1 MIVRQKLPVIA
12 NVCNGFIRL
21 VPMPELAKALWTPT
35 DERIAQSRMNRFATR
50 VNKSADLHAW
60 SVAQPSEFW
69 SEVWDECAMV
79 GTKGD
84 RTFVPNAAG
93 SPISTGK
100 FFPDAQLSV
109 VQNFLQNCVNGNG
122 ASEALVAIDERGA
135 RRSCTWDALSLRV
148 AAIAGSLAQLGVVA
162 GDRVV
167 AWLPNS
173 IEAVEVMLGA
183 ASLGAVFSSASP
195 DFGANGVTDR
205 FGQIEPKVLVAVDGY
220 RYNGKDFDCLE
231 RLTEIRAG
239 LPTLVATI
247 LVSNVSVG
255 EHSRDGLID
264 YESFVSSG
272 MASPVAPRRFGF
284 DHPWYVLYS
293 SGTTGVP
300 KCIVHRTGGVL
311 LQHMKEQQLHCD
323 LGQDDRVMYF
333 TTTGWMMW
341 NWLVSVLAS
350 GATAVLFDGAPTM
363 PNTDR
368 LFDIVDS
375 EKITLLGVS
384 AKYIDSVRKAGIEPR
399 TSHNLN
405 SLRTIC
411 STGSPLSPEGF
422 DWVYTSVKQD
432 VHLSSISGGTDL
444 CACFVGGDP
453 TRPIYRGEIQ
463 GPMLGMASDAVSD
476 LVSDENGEH
485 RSLID
490 QPGIAGELVCRQPF
504 PSTPL
509 GFWNDGR
516 DGAPDPMQPGPKY
529 LSAYFERIPGMWA
542 QGDFASWTQHQGMV
556 IHGRS
561 DTTLNPGGVRIG
573 TAEITRVVEQHP
585 GVLESLVFGQE
596 IDNDVRIVLLVR
608 LAQGVTLTDELI
620 GDIKS
625 RIRVACT
632 PRHVPGL
639 VVEVSDLPR
648 TRSNKLVE
656 LALADAV
663 NGRPVRNS
671 EAIANP
677 ECIWQIVE
685 TLKSQR

>member
-1 MIVRQKLPVIA
+1 LVARQKLLVIV
-12 NVCNGFIRL
+12 NTYNDFIRL
-21 VPMPELAKALWTPT
+21 VPMSELAKALWVPT
-35 DERIAQSRMNRFATR
+35 DERIANSRMSRFAKK
-50 VNKSADLHAW
+50 VNRPADLYAW
-60 SVAQPSEFW
+60 SIAQPSEFW
-69 SEVWDECAMV
+69 SQVWDECGV
-79 GTKGD
+79 IGQKGD
-84 RTFVPNAAG
+84 RAFVPNIAG
-93 SPISTGK
+93 APISTAK
-100 FFPDAQLSV
+100 FFPDAELSIV
-109 VQNFLQNCVNGNG
+109 ENFLRNSGTKHG
-122 ASEALVAIDERGA
+122 ASEALVAIDESGS
-135 RRSCTWDALSLRV
+135 RRSRTWDDLAVRA
-148 AAIAGSLAQLGVVA
+148 AAIASALMQHGVVA
-162 GDRVV
+162 GDRVA

-173 IEAVEVMLGA
+173 LEAVEVMLGA
-183 ASLGAVFSSASP
+183 ASVGAVFSSASP

-231 RLTEIRAG
+231 RLTQIRAG
-239 LPTLVATI
+239 MPTLVATV
-247 LVSNVSVG
+247 LVSNVNVG
-255 EHSRDGLID
+255 EHSRDGLLD

-272 MASPVAPRRFGF
+272 MSSPVAPRRFGF

-311 LQHMKEQQLHCD
+311 IQHMKEHQLHCD
-323 LGQDDRVMYF
+323 IRQDDRVMYF

-375 EKITLLGVS
+375 EKISMLGVS
-384 AKYIDSVRKAGIEPR
+384 AKYIDSIRKAGVEPR
-399 TSHNLN
+399 TSHKLQ
-405 SLRTIC
+405 SLHTIC

-422 DWVYTSVKQD
+422 DWVYASVKHD

-463 GPMLGMASDAVSD
+463 GPMLGMASDAV
-476 LVSDENGEH
+476 DENSS
-485 RSLID
+485 SLSD
-490 QPGIAGELVCRQPF
+490 QPGVAGELVCRQPF

-516 DGAPDPMQPGPKY
+516 DGSPDPMQPGPKY

-542 QGDFASWTQHQGMV
+542 QGDFASWTQHHGIV

-585 GVLESLVFGQE
+585 DVLESLVFGQE

-608 LAQGVTLTDELI
+608 LAKGVTLNNQLI
-620 GDIKS
+620 VDIKS

-632 PRHVPGL
+632 PRHVPAL

-685 TLKSQR
+685 LLKSQR

>member
-1 MIVRQKLPVIA
+1 
-12 NVCNGFIRL
+12 
-21 VPMPELAKALWTPT
+21 MPESAKALWMPT
-35 DERIAQSRMNRFATR
+35 VERIAKSRIHRFAKK
-50 VNKSADLHAW
+50 VNSPADLHAW
-60 SVAQPSEFW
+60 SVAHLSDFW
-69 SEVWDECAMV
+69 LEVWEDCGV
-79 GTKGD
+79 IGHKGD
-84 RTFVPNAAG
+84 RAFVPNAVGA
-93 SPISTGK
+93 PISTAR
-100 FFPDAQLSV
+100 FFPDAQLSIV
-109 VQNFLQNCVNGNG
+109 ENFLRKSGTAQGS
-122 ASEALVAIDERGA
+122 SEALVAIDESGA
-135 RRSCTWDALSLRV
+135 RRARTWDDLALRV
-148 AAIAGSLAQLGVVA
+148 AAIAGSLKQLGVVA
-162 GDRVV
+162 GDRVA

-183 ASLGAVFSSASP
+183 ASLGAIFSSASP
-195 DFGANGVTDR
+195 DFGANGVIDR

-220 RYNGKDFDCLE
+220 RYSGKNFDCLE

-239 LPTLVATI
+239 LPTLVATV
-247 LVSNVSVG
+247 LVNNVSVG
-255 EHSRDGLID
+255 DHRRDGLLD
-264 YESFVSSG
+264 YENFVSSG
-272 MASPVAPRRFGF
+272 LSSPVSPERFGF

-311 LQHMKEQQLHCD
+311 IQHMKEHQLHCD
-323 LGQDDRVMYF
+323 LGDEDRVMYF

-350 GATAVLFDGAPTM
+350 GATAVLFDGAPTT
-363 PNTDR
+363 PNTAR

-399 TSHNLN
+399 TSHGLQ
-405 SLRTIC
+405 SLHTIC

-422 DWVYTSVKQD
+422 DWVYESVKQD

-476 LVSDENGEH
+476 ATNDKEGIY

-516 DGAPDPMQPGPKY
+516 VGAPDSMQPGPKY

-542 QGDFASWTQHQGMV
+542 QGDFASWTPHHGIV

-608 LAQGVTLTDELI
+608 LTEGVSLSEELI
-620 GDIKS
+620 ADIKS

-639 VVEVSDLPR
+639 VVEVQDLPR

-685 TLKSQR
+685 LLKSQR

>member
-1 MIVRQKLPVIA
+1 MSD
-12 NVCNGFIRL
+12 
-21 VPMPELAKALWTPT
+21 LAKALWTPT
-35 DERIAQSRMNRFATR
+35 EERVARSRMNKFAKK
-50 VNKSADLHAW
+50 VKKADDLYSW
-60 SVAQPSEFW
+60 SIEQPSEFW
-69 SEVWDECAMV
+69 SQVWDEC
-79 GTKGD
+79 GFIGHKGD
-84 RTFVPNAAG
+84 RVFVSNSATA
-93 SPISTGK
+93 PISTAR
-100 FFPDAQLSV
+100 FFPDAQLSIV
-109 VQNFLQNCVNGNG
+109 ENFLRKSGTTHG
-122 ASEALVAIDERGA
+122 GGEALVAIDESGL
-135 RRSCTWDALSLRV
+135 RRSRTWDDLALRV
-148 AAIAGSLAQLGVVA
+148 GAIASALVQLGVVA
-162 GDRVV
+162 GDRVA

-183 ASLGAVFSSASP
+183 ASIGAVFSSASP

-220 RYNGKDFDCLE
+220 RYNGKNFDCLE
-231 RLTEIRAG
+231 RLTQIRAG
-239 LPTLVATI
+239 LPTLEATI
-247 LVSNVSVG
+247 LVSNVTVG
-255 EHSRDGLID
+255 EHSRDGFLD

-272 MASPVAPRRFGF
+272 VSSPVVPRLFGF

-311 LQHMKEQQLHCD
+311 IQHMKEHQLHCD
-323 LGQDDRVMYF
+323 LGEYDRVMYF

-350 GATAVLFDGAPTM
+350 GATAVLFDGAPTA
-363 PNTDR
+363 PNTAR

-399 TSHNLN
+399 SSHNLN

-476 LVSDENGEH
+476 EDD
-485 RSLID
+485 RYQSLFD
-490 QPGIAGELVCRQPF
+490 QPGVAGELVCRQAF

-516 DGAPDPMQPGPKY
+516 DGAPDPAQPGPKY

-542 QGDFASWTQHQGMV
+542 QGDFASWTPRHGIV

-573 TAEITRVVEQHP
+573 TAEITRVVEQHL

-608 LAQGVTLTDELI
+608 LAEGDSLTDEVI

-625 RIRVACT
+625 RIRAACT
-632 PRHVPGL
+632 PRHVPAL
-639 VVEVSDLPR
+639 VVQVSDLPR

-685 TLKSQR
+685 LLKSQR

>member
-1 MIVRQKLPVIA
+1 
-12 NVCNGFIRL
+12 
-21 VPMPELAKALWTPT
+21 MPELAKALWTPT
-35 DERIAQSRMNRFATR
+35 DERVAQSRMNQFAKK
-50 VNKSADLHAW
+50 VGKSDDLYAW
-60 SVAQPSEFW
+60 SIAQTGEFW
-69 SEVWDECAMV
+69 SQVWDECGV
-79 GTKGD
+79 IGHKGD
-84 RTFVPNAAG
+84 RVFVRNNAAA
-93 SPISTGK
+93 PISTAR
-100 FFPDAQLSV
+100 FFPDAQLSIV
-109 VQNFLQNCVNGNG
+109 ENFLRKSGTSDG
-122 ASEALVAIDERGA
+122 ASEALVSIDENGFRKS
-135 RRSCTWDALSLRV
+135 RSWNELALRV
-148 AAIAGSLAQLGVVA
+148 AAIASALRQLGVIP
-162 GDRVV
+162 GDRVA

-183 ASLGAVFSSASP
+183 ASIGAVFSSASP

-231 RLTEIRAG
+231 RLVQIRDG
-239 LPTLVATI
+239 LPTLAATV
-247 LVSNVSVG
+247 LVSNVSVS
-255 EHSRDGLID
+255 EYTREGLLD

-272 MASPVAPRRFGF
+272 MSSPVVPQRFDF

-311 LQHMKEQQLHCD
+311 IQHMKEHQLHCD
-323 LGQDDRVMYF
+323 LGEDDRVMYF

-350 GATAVLFDGAPTM
+350 GSTAVLFDGAPTA
-363 PNTDR
+363 PNTAR

-375 EKITLLGVS
+375 EKLTLLGVS

-399 TSHNLN
+399 TSHNLQ
-405 SLRTIC
+405 SLHTIC

-453 TRPIYRGEIQ
+453 TRPVYRGEIQ
-463 GPMLGMASDAVSD
+463 GPMLGMASDAVGD

-485 RSLID
+485 RSLIH
-490 QPGIAGELVCRQPF
+490 QPGVAGELVCRQAF

-542 QGDFASWTQHQGMV
+542 QGDFASWTQHHGMV

-608 LAQGVTLTDELI
+608 LAEGDTLTDELVN
-620 GDIKS
+620 DIKS
-625 RIRVACT
+625 RIRAACT
-632 PRHVPGL
+632 PRHVPAL
-639 VVEVSDLPR
+639 VVQVSDLPR

-685 TLKSQR
+685 LLKSQR

>member
-1 MIVRQKLPVIA
+1 
-12 NVCNGFIRL
+12 
-21 VPMPELAKALWTPT
+21 
-35 DERIAQSRMNRFATR
+35 
-50 VNKSADLHAW
+50 
-60 SVAQPSEFW
+60 
-69 SEVWDECAMV
+69 
-79 GTKGD
+79 
-84 RTFVPNAAG
+84 
-93 SPISTGK
+93 
-100 FFPDAQLSV
+100 
-109 VQNFLQNCVNGNG
+109 
-122 ASEALVAIDERGA
+122 
-135 RRSCTWDALSLRV
+135 
-148 AAIAGSLAQLGVVA
+148 
-162 GDRVV
+162 
-167 AWLPNS
+167 
-173 IEAVEVMLGA
+173 
-183 ASLGAVFSSASP
+183 
-195 DFGANGVTDR
+195 VTDR
-205 FGQIEPKVLVAVDGY
+205 FGQIEPKVLIAVDGY
-220 RYNGKDFDCLE
+220 RYNGKDFDCLD
-231 RLTEIRAG
+231 RLTQIRAG
-239 LPTLVATI
+239 LPTVVATV

-255 EHSRDGLID
+255 EHSRDGLLD
-264 YESFVSSG
+264 YEKFVSSG
-272 MASPVAPRRFGF
+272 LSSPVAPQRFGF

-311 LQHMKEQQLHCD
+311 IQHMKEHQLHCD
-323 LGQDDRVMYF
+323 IGQDDRVMYF

-375 EKITLLGVS
+375 EHITLLGVS
-384 AKYIDSVRKAGIEPR
+384 AKYIDSVRKASIEPR
-399 TSHNLN
+399 TSHNLQ
-405 SLRTIC
+405 SLHTIC

-422 DWVYTSVKQD
+422 DWVYASIKHD

-453 TRPIYRGEIQ
+453 TRPVYRGEIQ
-463 GPMLGMASDAVSD
+463 GPMLGMASDAVDSN
-476 LVSDENGEH
+476 SI
-485 RSLID
+485 SLID
-490 QPGIAGELVCRQPF
+490 QPGVAGELVCRQPF

-509 GFWNDGR
+509 GFWNDGK

-542 QGDFASWTQHQGMV
+542 QGDFASWTPNRGMV

-585 GVLESLVFGQE
+585 DVLESLVFGQE

-608 LAQGVTLTDELI
+608 LAEGVALTDQLI

-632 PRHVPGL
+632 PRHVPAL

-685 TLKSQR
+685 LLKSQR

>member
-1 MIVRQKLPVIA
+1 MS
-12 NVCNGFIRL
+12 
-21 VPMPELAKALWTPT
+21 ELAKALWNPT
-35 DERIAQSRMNRFATR
+35 DERIANSRMSRFAKK

-60 SVAQPSEFW
+60 SIAQPSEFW
-69 SEVWDECAMV
+69 SQVWDDCGV
-79 GTKGD
+79 IGQKGD
-84 RTFVPNAAG
+84 RAFVPNSAG
-93 SPISTGK
+93 APISTAK
-100 FFPDAQLSV
+100 FFPDAELSV
-109 VQNFLQNCVNGNG
+109 VENFLRNSGTKHG
-122 ASEALVAIDERGA
+122 ASEALVAIDESGS
-135 RRSCTWDALSLRV
+135 RRSRTWDDLAVRV
-148 AAIAGSLAQLGVVA
+148 AAIASALRQLGVVA
-162 GDRVV
+162 GDRVA

-173 IEAVEVMLGA
+173 LEAVEVMLGA
-183 ASLGAVFSSASP
+183 ASIGAVFSSASP

-205 FGQIEPKVLVAVDGY
+205 FGQIEPKVLIAVDGY
-220 RYNGKDFDCLE
+220 RYNGKDFDCLD
-231 RLTEIRAG
+231 RLTQIRAG
-239 LPTLVATI
+239 LPTVVATV
-247 LVSNVSVG
+247 LVSNVNVG
-255 EHSRDGLID
+255 EHSRDGLLD
-264 YESFVSSG
+264 YEKFVSSG
-272 MASPVAPRRFGF
+272 LSSPVAPLRFGF

-311 LQHMKEQQLHCD
+311 IQHMKEHQLHCD
-323 LGQDDRVMYF
+323 IGQDDRVMYF

-368 LFDIVDS
+368 LLDIVDS
-375 EKITLLGVS
+375 EKISLLGVS
-384 AKYIDSVRKAGIEPR
+384 AKYIDSVRKTGIEPR
-399 TSHNLN
+399 TSHKLQ
-405 SLRTIC
+405 SLHAIC

-422 DWVYTSVKQD
+422 DWVYASIKHD

-453 TRPIYRGEIQ
+453 TRPVYRGEIQ
-463 GPMLGMASDAVSD
+463 GPMLGMASDAVDSN
-476 LVSDENGEH
+476 SI
-485 RSLID
+485 SLID
-490 QPGIAGELVCRQPF
+490 QPGVAGELVCRQPF

-509 GFWNDGR
+509 GFWNDGK
-516 DGAPDPMQPGPKY
+516 DGAPDSMQPGPKY

-542 QGDFASWTQHQGMV
+542 QGDFASWTPNRGMV

-585 GVLESLVFGQE
+585 DVLESLVFGQE
-596 IDNDVRIVLLVR
+596 IDDDVRIVLLVR
-608 LAQGVTLTDELI
+608 LAEGVALTDQLI

-632 PRHVPGL
+632 PRHVPAL

-685 TLKSQR
+685 LLKSQR

>member
-1 MIVRQKLPVIA
+1 MS
-12 NVCNGFIRL
+12 
-21 VPMPELAKALWTPT
+21 ELAKALWIPT
-35 DERIAQSRMNRFATR
+35 DERIANSRMSRFAKK
-50 VNKSADLHAW
+50 VNKTADLHAW
-60 SVAQPSEFW
+60 SIAQPSEFW
-69 SEVWDECAMV
+69 SQVWDECGV
-79 GTKGD
+79 IGYKGN
-84 RTFVPNAAG
+84 RAFVPNNADA
-93 SPISTGK
+93 PISTAK
-100 FFPDAQLSV
+100 FFPDAQLSIV
-109 VQNFLQNCVNGNG
+109 ENFLRNSGTAHG
-122 ASEALVAIDERGA
+122 ANEALVAIDESGS
-135 RRSCTWDALSLRV
+135 RRSRTWDELAVRV
-148 AAIAGSLAQLGVVA
+148 AAIASALRQVGVVA
-162 GDRVV
+162 GDRVAV
-167 AWLPNS
+167 WLPNS
-173 IEAVEVMLGA
+173 LEAVEVMLGA
-183 ASLGAVFSSASP
+183 ASIGAVFSSASP

-231 RLTEIRAG
+231 RLAQIRAG
-239 LPTLVATI
+239 LPTVVATV

-255 EHSRDGLID
+255 EHNRDGLLD
-264 YESFVSSG
+264 YEEFVSSG
-272 MASPVAPRRFGF
+272 LLSPVAPQRFGF

-311 LQHMKEQQLHCD
+311 IQHMKEHQLHCD
-323 LGQDDRVMYF
+323 IGQDDRVMYF

-350 GATAVLFDGAPTM
+350 GATAVLFDGAPTT
-363 PNTDR
+363 PNTAR

-399 TSHNLN
+399 ASH
-405 SLRTIC
+405 SLQSLHTIC

-422 DWVYTSVKQD
+422 DWVYASVKQD

-463 GPMLGMASDAVSD
+463 GPMLGMASDAVDSN
-476 LVSDENGEH
+476 SI
-485 RSLID
+485 SLID
-490 QPGIAGELVCRQPF
+490 QPGVAGELVCRQPF

-516 DGAPDPMQPGPKY
+516 DGAPDSMLPGPKY

-542 QGDFASWTQHQGMV
+542 QGDFASWTQHQGIV

-585 GVLESLVFGQE
+585 DVLESLVFGQE

-608 LAQGVTLTDELI
+608 LVDGVMFSDELA

-632 PRHVPGL
+632 PRHVPAL
-639 VVEVSDLPR
+639 VVQVSDLPR

-656 LALADAV
+656 LAVADAV

-685 TLKSQR
+685 LLKSQR

>member
-1 MIVRQKLPVIA
+1 MVARQKLPVIV
-12 NVCNGFIRL
+12 NTYNGFTRL
-21 VPMPELAKALWTPT
+21 VPMSQLAKALWAPT
-35 DERIAQSRMNRFATR
+35 DERIAKSRMNRFATR
-50 VNKSADLHAW
+50 LNKSGDLYAW
-60 SVAQPSEFW
+60 SVAQFGEFW
-69 SEVWDECAMV
+69 SEIWDECAIV

-84 RTFVPNAAG
+84 RAFIPNSAG
-93 SPISTGK
+93 TPISTAK
-100 FFPDAQLSV
+100 FFPNAQLSV
-109 VQNFLQNCVNGNG
+109 VENLLRKSGTEHG
-122 ASEALVAIDERGA
+122 GSDALVAIDENGT
-135 RRSCTWDALSLRV
+135 RRSRTWDELALRV
-148 AAIAGSLAQLGVVA
+148 AAIAGSLEQLGVVA

-195 DFGANGVTDR
+195 DFGTNGVTDR

-231 RLTEIRAG
+231 RLTQIRAG
-239 LPTLVATI
+239 LPTLVATV
-247 LVSNVSVG
+247 LVSNMNVDN
-255 EHSRDGLID
+255 HSREGLLD
-264 YESFVSSG
+264 YESFVSRG
-272 MASPVAPRRFGF
+272 MVSPVAPKRFGF

-311 LQHMKEQQLHCD
+311 IQHMKEHQLHCN
-323 LGQDDRVMYF
+323 LGDDDRVMYF

-350 GATAVLFDGAPTM
+350 GSTAVLFDGAPTT
-363 PNTDR
+363 PNTAR

-399 TSHNLN
+399 TSHNLH
-405 SLRTIC
+405 SLQTIC

-463 GPMLGMASDAVSD
+463 GPMLGMASDAVD
-476 LVSDENGEH
+476 DESN
-485 RSLID
+485 SLID
-490 QPGIAGELVCRQPF
+490 RPGIAGELVCRQPF

-516 DGAPDPMQPGPKY
+516 VGAPDPMQPGPKY

-542 QGDFASWTQHQGMV
+542 QGDFASWTQHHGFV

-632 PRHVPGL
+632 PRHLPGL

-656 LALADAV
+656 LAVADAV

-685 TLKSQR
+685 LLKSQR

>member
-1 MIVRQKLPVIA
+1 MIDRQKLPVIA
-12 NVCNGFIRL
+12 NTCNGFIRL
-21 VPMPELAKALWTPT
+21 VPMNELAKALWTPT
-35 DERIAQSRMNRFATR
+35 DELIAQSRMNRFARR
-50 VNKSADLHAW
+50 VNKPVDLHAW

-84 RTFVPNAAG
+84 RTFVPNATG
-93 SPISTGK
+93 SPISTAK

-109 VQNFLQNCVNGNG
+109 VENFLQNCVNGNG
-122 ASEALVAIDERGA
+122 ASEALVAINERGA
-135 RRSCTWDALSLRV
+135 RRSRTWDELSLRV
-148 AAIAGSLAQLGVVA
+148 AAIAGSLEQLGVVA

-231 RLTEIRAG
+231 RLTQIRAG
-239 LPTLVATI
+239 LPTLVATV
-247 LVSNVSVG
+247 LVGNVSMG
-255 EHSRDGLID
+255 EHSRDGLLD

-311 LQHMKEQQLHCD
+311 LQHMKEQQLHFN
-323 LGQDDRVMYF
+323 LGIGDRMIYF

-384 AKYIDSVRKAGIEPR
+384 AKYIDSVRKAGVEPR
-399 TSHNLN
+399 TSH
-405 SLRTIC
+405 SLQSLHTIC

-422 DWVYTSVKQD
+422 DWVYASVKHD
-432 VHLSSISGGTDL
+432 VYLASVSGGTDL
-444 CACFVGGDP
+444 CSCFVGGDP

-463 GPMLGMASDAVSD
+463 GPMLGMASDAVDDKS
-476 LVSDENGEH
+476 N
-485 RSLID
+485 SLID

-542 QGDFASWTQHQGMV
+542 QGDFASWTQHHGMV

-608 LAQGVTLTDELI
+608 LVEGVTLTDEVVA
-620 GDIKS
+620 DVKS

-685 TLKSQR
+685 LLKSQR

>member
-1 MIVRQKLPVIA
+1 
-12 NVCNGFIRL
+12 
-21 VPMPELAKALWTPT
+21 MPDLAKALWTPT
-35 DERIAQSRMNRFATR
+35 DERVAQSRMNQFAKK
-50 VNKSADLHAW
+50 VGKSDDLYAW
-60 SVAQPSEFW
+60 SIAQTGEFW
-69 SEVWDECAMV
+69 SHVWDECAV
-79 GTKGD
+79 IGHKGD
-84 RTFVPNAAG
+84 QVFVPNIAG
-93 SPISTGK
+93 APISTAK
-100 FFPDAQLSV
+100 FFPHAQLSV
-109 VQNFLQNCVNGNG
+109 VENFLRKSGTQRG
-122 ASEALVAIDERGA
+122 SDEALVAIDESGA
-135 RRSCTWDALSLRV
+135 RRSRTWDDLALRV
-148 AAIAGSLAQLGVVA
+148 AAIASALKQMGVA
-162 GDRVV
+162 TGDRVA

-173 IEAVEVMLGA
+173 LEVVEVMLGA
-183 ASLGAVFSSASP
+183 ASIGAVFSSASP
-195 DFGANGVTDR
+195 DFGANGVIDR
-205 FGQIEPKVLVAVDGY
+205 FGQIEPKVLIAVDGY
-220 RYNGKDFDCLE
+220 RYNGKNFDCLE
-231 RLTEIRAG
+231 RLTQIRAG
-239 LPTLVATI
+239 LPTLVATV

-264 YESFVSSG
+264 YEKFVSSG
-272 MASPVAPRRFGF
+272 MSSPVAPQRFGF

-311 LQHMKEQQLHCD
+311 IQHMKEHQLHCD
-323 LGQDDRVMYF
+323 LGEDDRVMYF

-350 GATAVLFDGAPTM
+350 GSTAVLFDGAPTA

-384 AKYIDSVRKAGIEPR
+384 AKFIDSVRKAGIEPL
-399 TSHNLN
+399 TSHNLQ
-405 SLRTIC
+405 SLHTIC

-422 DWVYTSVKQD
+422 DWVYESVKHD

-463 GPMLGMASDAVSD
+463 GPMLGMASDTVDDKS
-476 LVSDENGEH
+476 N
-485 RSLID
+485 SLFN
-490 QPGIAGELVCRQPF
+490 QPGTAGELVCRQPF

-542 QGDFASWTQHQGMV
+542 QGDFASWTQHHGMV

-608 LAQGVTLTDELI
+608 LTEGAALTDELI

-639 VVEVSDLPR
+639 VVQVSDLPR

-685 TLKSQR
+685 LLKSQR

>member
-1 MIVRQKLPVIA
+1 M
-12 NVCNGFIRL
+12 
-21 VPMPELAKALWTPT
+21 
-35 DERIAQSRMNRFATR
+35 
-50 VNKSADLHAW
+50 
-60 SVAQPSEFW
+60 
-69 SEVWDECAMV
+69 
-79 GTKGD
+79 
-84 RTFVPNAAG
+84 
-93 SPISTGK
+93 
-100 FFPDAQLSV
+100 
-109 VQNFLQNCVNGNG
+109 
-122 ASEALVAIDERGA
+122 
-135 RRSCTWDALSLRV
+135 
-148 AAIAGSLAQLGVVA
+148 
-162 GDRVV
+162 
-167 AWLPNS
+167 
-173 IEAVEVMLGA
+173 
-183 ASLGAVFSSASP
+183 
-195 DFGANGVTDR
+195 
-205 FGQIEPKVLVAVDGY
+205 
-220 RYNGKDFDCLE
+220 
-231 RLTEIRAG
+231 
-239 LPTLVATI
+239 
-247 LVSNVSVG
+247 G
-255 EHSRDGLID
+255 EHSRDGLLD
-264 YESFVSSG
+264 YEKFVSSG
-272 MASPVAPRRFGF
+272 LSSPVAPRQFGF

-311 LQHMKEQQLHCD
+311 LQHMKEHQLHCD

-333 TTTGWMMW
+333 TTTGWVMW

-350 GATAVLFDGAPTM
+350 GATAVLFDGTPTM

-384 AKYIDSVRKAGIEPR
+384 AKYIDSVRKVGIEPR
-399 TSHNLN
+399 TTHKLE

-422 DWVYTSVKQD
+422 DWVYASVKQD

-444 CACFVGGDP
+444 CGCFVGGDP

-463 GPMLGMASDAVSD
+463 GPMLGMASDAVGD

-485 RSLID
+485 LSLID
-490 QPGIAGELVCRQPF
+490 QPGVAGELVCRQPF

-542 QGDFASWTQHQGMV
+542 QSDFASWTQHQGMV

-573 TAEITRVVEQHP
+573 TAEITRVVEQLP

-608 LAQGVTLTDELI
+608 LAEGITLTDQLT

-632 PRHVPGL
+632 PRHTPGL
-639 VVEVSDLPR
+639 VVQVQDLPR

-685 TLKSQR
+685 LLKSQR

>member
-1 MIVRQKLPVIA
+1 
-12 NVCNGFIRL
+12 
-21 VPMPELAKALWTPT
+21 
-35 DERIAQSRMNRFATR
+35 
-50 VNKSADLHAW
+50 
-60 SVAQPSEFW
+60 
-69 SEVWDECAMV
+69 
-79 GTKGD
+79 
-84 RTFVPNAAG
+84 
-93 SPISTGK
+93 
-100 FFPDAQLSV
+100 
-109 VQNFLQNCVNGNG
+109 
-122 ASEALVAIDERGA
+122 
-135 RRSCTWDALSLRV
+135 
-148 AAIAGSLAQLGVVA
+148 
-162 GDRVV
+162 
-167 AWLPNS
+167 
-173 IEAVEVMLGA
+173 
-183 ASLGAVFSSASP
+183 
-195 DFGANGVTDR
+195 
-205 FGQIEPKVLVAVDGY
+205 
-220 RYNGKDFDCLE
+220 
-231 RLTEIRAG
+231 
-239 LPTLVATI
+239 
-247 LVSNVSVG
+247 
-255 EHSRDGLID
+255 
-264 YESFVSSG
+264 
-272 MASPVAPRRFGF
+272 
-284 DHPWYVLYS
+284 
-293 SGTTGVP
+293 
-300 KCIVHRTGGVL
+300 
-311 LQHMKEQQLHCD
+311 
-323 LGQDDRVMYF
+323 
-333 TTTGWMMW
+333 
-341 NWLVSVLAS
+341 
-350 GATAVLFDGAPTM
+350 M

-384 AKYIDSVRKAGIEPR
+384 AKYIDSVRKAGIDPR
-399 TSHNLN
+399 TSHNLQ
-405 SLRTIC
+405 SLHTIC

-463 GPMLGMASDAVSD
+463 GPMLGMASDAVDDKS
-476 LVSDENGEH
+476 N
-485 RSLID
+485 SLID

-542 QGDFASWTQHQGMV
+542 QGDFASWTPHHGMV

-608 LAQGVTLTDELI
+608 LTEGTTLSDELI

>member
-1 MIVRQKLPVIA
+1 
-12 NVCNGFIRL
+12 
-21 VPMPELAKALWTPT
+21 MPQLAKALWTPT
-35 DERIAQSRMNRFATR
+35 VERIAKSRMNLFAKK
-50 VNKSADLHAW
+50 VNKTADLHAW

-69 SEVWDECAMV
+69 SQVWDDCGV
-79 GTKGD
+79 IGHKGD
-84 RTFVPNAAG
+84 RVFIPNSAG
-93 SPISTGK
+93 TPISTAK

-109 VQNFLQNCVNGNG
+109 VENFLRKSGTAHGV
-122 ASEALVAIDERGA
+122 SEALVAIDESGS
-135 RRSCTWDALSLRV
+135 RRSRTWDELALRV
-148 AAIAGSLAQLGVVA
+148 AAIASALRQHGVVA
-162 GDRVV
+162 GDRVT

-173 IEAVEVMLGA
+173 LEAVEVMLGA
-183 ASLGAVFSSASP
+183 VSIGAVFSSASP
-195 DFGANGVTDR
+195 DFGANGVIDR

-231 RLTEIRAG
+231 RLAQIRTG
-239 LPTLVATI
+239 LPTVVATV
-247 LVSNVSVG
+247 LVNNLSVG
-255 EHSRDGLID
+255 EHSREGLLE
-264 YESFVSSG
+264 YEKFVSSG
-272 MASPVAPRRFGF
+272 LSSPVAPQRFAF

-311 LQHMKEQQLHCD
+311 IQHMKEHQLHCD
-323 LGQDDRVMYF
+323 LGEDDRVMYF

-350 GATAVLFDGAPTM
+350 GASAVLFDGAPAA
-363 PNTDR
+363 PNTAR

-384 AKYIDSVRKAGIEPR
+384 AKYIDSMRKAGIDPR
-399 TSHNLN
+399 ASHILQ
-405 SLRTIC
+405 SLHTIC

-453 TRPIYRGEIQ
+453 TQPVYRGEIQ
-463 GPMLGMASDAVSD
+463 GPMLGMASDAVDDKS
-476 LVSDENGEH
+476 N
-485 RSLID
+485 SLID

-504 PSTPL
+504 PSTPI

-516 DGAPDPMQPGPKY
+516 DGAPDPMHPGPKY

-542 QGDFASWTQHQGMV
+542 QGDFASWTQHQGIV

-573 TAEITRVVEQHP
+573 TAEITRVVEQLP
-585 GVLESLVFGQE
+585 NVLESLVFGQE
-596 IDNDVRIVLLVR
+596 QDNDVRIVLLVR
-608 LAQGVTLTDELI
+608 LIDGSMLTDELV

-632 PRHVPGL
+632 PRHVPAL
-639 VVEVSDLPR
+639 VVQVSDLPR

-656 LALADAV
+656 LAVADAV

-685 TLKSQR
+685 LLKSQR

>member
-1 MIVRQKLPVIA
+1 MS
-12 NVCNGFIRL
+12 
-21 VPMPELAKALWTPT
+21 ELAKALWIPT
-35 DERIAQSRMNRFATR
+35 DERIANSRMSRFAKK
-50 VNKSADLHAW
+50 VNKTADLHAW
-60 SVAQPSEFW
+60 SIAQPSEFW
-69 SEVWDECAMV
+69 SQVWDECGV
-79 GTKGD
+79 IGYKGN
-84 RTFVPNAAG
+84 RAFVPNNAN
-93 SPISTGK
+93 SPISTAK
-100 FFPDAQLSV
+100 FFPDAQLSIV
-109 VQNFLQNCVNGNG
+109 ENFLRNSGTAHG
-122 ASEALVAIDERGA
+122 ANEALVAIDESGS
-135 RRSCTWDALSLRV
+135 RSSRTWDELAVRV
-148 AAIAGSLAQLGVVA
+148 AAIASALRQVGVVE
-162 GDRVV
+162 GDRVA

-173 IEAVEVMLGA
+173 LEAVEVMLGA
-183 ASLGAVFSSASP
+183 ASIGAVFSSASP

-231 RLTEIRAG
+231 RLAQIRAG
-239 LPTLVATI
+239 LPTVVATV

-255 EHSRDGLID
+255 EHNRDGLLD
-264 YESFVSSG
+264 YEEFVSSG
-272 MASPVAPRRFGF
+272 LLSPVAPQRFGF

-311 LQHMKEQQLHCD
+311 IQHMKEHQLHCD

-350 GATAVLFDGAPTM
+350 GATAVLFDGAPTT
-363 PNTDR
+363 PNTAR

-399 TSHNLN
+399 ASH
-405 SLRTIC
+405 SLQSLHTIC

-422 DWVYTSVKQD
+422 DWVYVSVKQD

-463 GPMLGMASDAVSD
+463 GPMLGMASDAVDSN
-476 LVSDENGEH
+476 SI
-485 RSLID
+485 SLID
-490 QPGIAGELVCRQPF
+490 QPGVAGELVCRQPF

-516 DGAPDPMQPGPKY
+516 DGAPDSMLPGPKY

-542 QGDFASWTQHQGMV
+542 QGDFASWTQHQGIV

-585 GVLESLVFGQE
+585 DVLESLVFGQE

-608 LAQGVTLTDELI
+608 LVDGVMFSDELV

-632 PRHVPGL
+632 PRHVPAL
-639 VVEVSDLPR
+639 VAQVSDLPR

-656 LALADAV
+656 LAVADAV

-685 TLKSQR
+685 LLKSQR

>member
-1 MIVRQKLPVIA
+1 
-12 NVCNGFIRL
+12 
-21 VPMPELAKALWTPT
+21 MPELAKALWTPT
-35 DERIAQSRMNRFATR
+35 DERVAQSRMNQFAKK
-50 VNKSADLHAW
+50 VGKSDDLYAW
-60 SVAQPSEFW
+60 SIAQTGEFW
-69 SEVWDECAMV
+69 SQVWDECGV
-79 GTKGD
+79 IGHKGD
-84 RTFVPNAAG
+84 RVFIPNNAAA
-93 SPISTGK
+93 PISTAR
-100 FFPDAQLSV
+100 FFPDAQLSIV
-109 VQNFLQNCVNGNG
+109 ENFLRKSGTSDG
-122 ASEALVAIDERGA
+122 ASEALVSIDENGFRKS
-135 RRSCTWDALSLRV
+135 RSWNELALRV
-148 AAIAGSLAQLGVVA
+148 AAIASALRQLGVIP
-162 GDRVV
+162 GDRVA

-183 ASLGAVFSSASP
+183 ASIGAVFSSASP

-231 RLTEIRAG
+231 RLVQIRDG
-239 LPTLVATI
+239 LPTLAATV
-247 LVSNVSVG
+247 LVSNVSVS
-255 EHSRDGLID
+255 EYTREGLLD

-272 MASPVAPRRFGF
+272 MSSPVAPQRFDF

-311 LQHMKEQQLHCD
+311 IQHMKEHQLHCD
-323 LGQDDRVMYF
+323 LGEDDRVMYF

-350 GATAVLFDGAPTM
+350 GSTAVLFDGAPTA
-363 PNTDR
+363 PNTAR

-375 EKITLLGVS
+375 EKLTLLGVS

-399 TSHNLN
+399 TSHNLQ
-405 SLRTIC
+405 SLHTIC

-444 CACFVGGDP
+444 CACFVGGDS
-453 TRPIYRGEIQ
+453 TRPVYRGEIQ
-463 GPMLGMASDAVSD
+463 GPMLGMASDAVSV
-476 LVSDENGEH
+476 LVSDEIGEH
-485 RSLID
+485 RSLVD
-490 QPGIAGELVCRQPF
+490 QPGIAGELVCRQAF

-516 DGAPDPMQPGPKY
+516 DGAPDPMQPGHKY

-542 QGDFASWTQHQGMV
+542 QGDFASWTQHHGMV

-585 GVLESLVFGQE
+585 VVLESLVFGQE

-608 LAQGVTLTDELI
+608 LAEGDTLTDELVN
-620 GDIKS
+620 DIKS
-625 RIRVACT
+625 RIRAACT
-632 PRHVPGL
+632 PRHVPAL
-639 VVEVSDLPR
+639 VVQVSDLPR

-685 TLKSQR
+685 LLKSQR

>member
-1 MIVRQKLPVIA
+1 MVVRLKLPVIV
-12 NVCNGFIRL
+12 NKCNGFIRL
-21 VPMPELAKALWTPT
+21 VPMPELAKALWIPT
-35 DERIAQSRMNRFATR
+35 DERIANSQMSRFAKK
-50 VNKSADLHAW
+50 VNRPSDLHAW
-60 SVAQPSEFW
+60 SVTQPSEFW

-84 RTFVPNAAG
+84 RAFVPNAAG
-93 SPISTGK
+93 APISTAR

-109 VQNFLQNCVNGNG
+109 VENFLRKSGTAHG
-122 ASEALVAIDERGA
+122 ANEALVAIDERGA
-135 RRSCTWDALSLRV
+135 RRSRTWDALSLRV
-148 AAIAGSLAQLGVVA
+148 AAIAGSLEQLGVVA

-195 DFGANGVTDR
+195 DFGANGVIDR

-231 RLTEIRAG
+231 RLTQIRAG

-255 EHSRDGLID
+255 EHSRDGLPD

-311 LQHMKEQQLHCD
+311 IQHMKEHQLHCD

-341 NWLVSVLAS
+341 NWLVSVQAS

-375 EKITLLGVS
+375 EKISLLGVS

-399 TSHNLN
+399 ASHNLQ
-405 SLRTIC
+405 SLHTIC

-422 DWVYTSVKQD
+422 DWVFESVKQD

-463 GPMLGMASDAVSD
+463 GPMLGMASDAVDDKS
-476 LVSDENGEH
+476 N
-485 RSLID
+485 SLID
-490 QPGIAGELVCRQPF
+490 RPGVAGELVCRQPF

-542 QGDFASWTQHQGMV
+542 QGDFASWTQHQGIV

-608 LAQGVTLTDELI
+608 LAEDMTLNDELI

-639 VVEVSDLPR
+639 VVAVSDLPR

-685 TLKSQR
+685 LLKSQR

>member
-1 MIVRQKLPVIA
+1 
-12 NVCNGFIRL
+12 
-21 VPMPELAKALWTPT
+21 MPDLAKALWTPT
-35 DERIAQSRMNRFATR
+35 DERIAKSRMNQFAKM
-50 VNKSADLHAW
+50 VNKSTGLYGW
-60 SVAQPSEFW
+60 SIAQPSEFW
-69 SEVWDECAMV
+69 SHLWDECGV
-79 GTKGD
+79 LGEKGD
-84 RTFVPNAAG
+84 VAFVPNAPG
-93 SPISTGK
+93 SPISTAR
-100 FFPDAQLSV
+100 FFPNAQLSV
-109 VQNFLQNCVNGNG
+109 VENFLRRSGTTRG
-122 ASEALVAIDERGA
+122 KSEALVAIDENGVRRG
-135 RRSCTWDALSLRV
+135 RTWDELALRV
-148 AAIAGSLAQLGVVA
+148 AAIASALQHCGVVA
-162 GDRVV
+162 GDRVA

-173 IEAVEVMLGA
+173 LEAVEVMLGA
-183 ASLGAVFSSASP
+183 ASIGAVFSSASP
-195 DFGANGVTDR
+195 DFGSNGVTDR
-205 FGQIEPKVLVAVDGY
+205 FGQIDPKVLVAVDGY

-231 RLTEIRAG
+231 RLVQIRAG

-255 EHSRDGLID
+255 EHSRDGLLD
-264 YESFVSSG
+264 YEEFVSSG
-272 MASPVAPRRFGF
+272 MSSPIAPQRFGF

-311 LQHMKEQQLHCD
+311 IQHMKEHQLHCNIAD
-323 LGQDDRVMYF
+323 DDRVMYF

-350 GATAVLFDGAPTM
+350 GATAVLFDGAPTA
-363 PNTDR
+363 PNTAR
-368 LFDIVDS
+368 LFDIVDH
-375 EKITLLGVS
+375 EKISLLGVS

-399 TSHNLN
+399 ASHNLQ
-405 SLRTIC
+405 SLNTIC

-422 DWVYTSVKQD
+422 DWVYTSVKHD

-453 TRPIYRGEIQ
+453 TRPLYRGEIQ
-463 GPMLGMASDAVSD
+463 GPMLGMASDAVDDKS
-476 LVSDENGEH
+476 N
-485 RSLID
+485 SLID
-490 QPGIAGELVCRQPF
+490 QPGIAGELVCRQAF

-516 DGAPDPMQPGPKY
+516 DGAPDPAQPGPKY

-542 QGDFASWTQHQGMV
+542 QGDFASWTQHHGMV

-573 TAEITRVVEQHP
+573 TAEITRVVEQHSD
-585 GVLESLVFGQE
+585 VLESLVFGQE

-608 LAQGVTLTDELI
+608 LAEGVTLTDELI

-632 PRHVPGL
+632 PRHVPAL
-639 VVEVSDLPR
+639 VVHVQDLPR

-685 TLKSQR
+685 LLKSQR